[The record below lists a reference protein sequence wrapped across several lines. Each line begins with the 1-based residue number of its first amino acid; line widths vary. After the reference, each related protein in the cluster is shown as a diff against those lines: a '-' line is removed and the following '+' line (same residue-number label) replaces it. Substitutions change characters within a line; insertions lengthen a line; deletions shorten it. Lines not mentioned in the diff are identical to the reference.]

1 MGLGGTA
8 KKLQKVANM
17 AEDLYARL
25 NDLREQLMGL
35 RETVERTNTEVDQ
48 LRYEHEVTRALLERV
63 AEQQGI
69 DVDEVI
75 ENVDTN
81 APDQATPGQGQGQGQ
96 HGQGY
101 DQGQGQ
107 GYDQGQGQGYDQG
120 QGQGYDQG
128 QGQGYDQGR
137 RQGQGTAQGPSSS
150 DRRPQNG

>member
-81 APDQATPGQGQGQGQ
+81 APDQATPGQGQ

>member
-35 RETVERTNTEVDQ
+35 RETVERTNTEVDH

-69 DVDEVI
+69 DVDEVL

-81 APDQATPGQGQGQGQ
+81 APDQATPGQGQGQGYDQ
-96 HGQGY
+96 GQGQGYDQGQGRGY

-107 GYDQGQGQGYDQG
+107 GYDQGQG
-120 QGQGYDQG
+120 
-128 QGQGYDQGR
+128 
-137 RQGQGTAQGPSSS
+137 QGQGTAQGPSSS